1 MRAIHLIPPKILA
14 IIPLLVA
21 QYTLGKK
28 AAFPLGLIL
37 GLNAWEI
44 GIVVILSDF
53 VLMVFINHMFDLSV
67 EKFKWAMYLQERSL
81 RIQDRLSQRKWTA
94 GLMKIGWLGPLAI
107 TTIPFGGGVWTGI
120 SLARVMNL
128 SSKQTSLAVGLGV
141 ILGCLIFVLAALGIL
156 SIVEISEVQV

>member
-1 MRAIHLIPPKILA
+1 MRTIQLINPKILA
-14 IIPLLVA
+14 IIPLLVV

-28 AAFPLGLIL
+28 AAFPFGLIL

-44 GIVVILSDF
+44 GIIVILSDF
-53 VLMVFINHMFDLSV
+53 VLMAALNHMFDLSFN
-67 EKFKWAMYLQERSL
+67 KFKWAMYLQERSR
-81 RIQDRLSQRKWTA
+81 RIQDRLSKREWTA
-94 GLMKIGWLGPLAI
+94 RLMKIGWLGPLAI
-107 TTIPFGGGVWTGI
+107 TTIPFGGGVWTGL

-128 SSKQTSLAVGLGV
+128 SSKQTRLAVGLGV

>member
-1 MRAIHLIPPKILA
+1 MRTIQLIPPKVLA
-14 IIPLLVA
+14 IFPLLIA

-28 AAFPLGLIL
+28 AAFPLGLVM

-44 GIVVILSDF
+44 GIIVILSDF
-53 VLMVFINHMFDLSV
+53 VLMAFINHMFDLSF
-67 EKFKWAMYLQERSL
+67 EKFKWAMYLQERSS
-81 RIQDRLSQRKWTA
+81 RIQNRLSQRKWTA

-107 TTIPFGGGVWTGI
+107 TTVPFGGGVWTGI

-128 SSKQTSLAVGLGV
+128 SSRQTNLVVGVGV

-156 SIVEISEVQV
+156 SFVELSEASV

>member
-1 MRAIHLIPPKILA
+1 MRTIQLIPPKILA

-28 AAFPLGLIL
+28 AAFPLGLIM

-44 GIVVILSDF
+44 GIIVILSDF
-53 VLMVFINHMFDLSV
+53 VLMAFINHMFDLSFA
-67 EKFKWAMYLQERSL
+67 KFKWAIYLQKHSR
-81 RIQDRLSQRKWTA
+81 RIQDRLSKRRWTA
-94 GLMKIGWLGPLAI
+94 GLMKIGWLGPLTI

-128 SSKQTSLAVGLGV
+128 SSRQTSWAVGVGV

-156 SIVEISEVQV
+156 PDRKSVV